1 MLEDR
6 TKLLF
11 PASGATELP
20 LRFSPRVLR
29 CVAAGPGGRPLHVL
43 LDTGTDPSAIDL
55 GLARRLGLR
64 LGDFA
69 LGSDA
74 ASDAVPFT
82 ETTLPWLRL
91 GELTLRDV
99 YALAVDL
106 SQLPF
111 KVDLVLGYNV
121 LSNLT
126 LSIDYAAA
134 TLHLSH
140 PDLELPEP
148 GPHGATLP
156 LSFFEHFPAIAGAA
170 LLDADGPAGACPIAL
185 PLVTIDTGSNGDLTL
200 GPDLAAQ
207 AGLRHGAESVAGSTG
222 QGFVGGCAVLQGT
235 AAALRLGPFALADVA
250 IDAPESRAGDLGRAG
265 RANLG
270 NGILARFARVTL
282 DYRRALCVLEP
293 PAADKVTPSL
303 RSGSVTG

>member
-1 MLEDR
+1 MLDDR
-6 TKLLF
+6 TKLHF
-11 PASGATELP
+11 PPSGATALP

-29 CVAAGPGGRPLHVL
+29 CVAAGPGGHPLHVL
-43 LDTGTDPSAIDL
+43 IDTGTDPSAIDL

-82 ETTLPWLRL
+82 ETVLPWLRL
-91 GELTLRDV
+91 GELTLRDI
-99 YALAVDL
+99 YMLAVDL

-121 LSNLT
+121 LSSLT
-126 LSIDYAAA
+126 LSIDYAGE

-140 PDLELPEP
+140 PDLELPDP
-148 GPHGATLP
+148 GPDGVVLP
-156 LSFFEHFPAIAGAA
+156 LRFFEHFPAIAGAA
-170 LLDADGPAGACPIAL
+170 LLNTDEPAGDGPLAL

-200 GPDLAAQ
+200 GPDLAER
-207 AGLRHGAESVAGSTG
+207 AGLRHGAGGVAGSTG

-235 AAALRLGPFALADVA
+235 AAALRLGPFALADVT
-250 IDAPESRAGDLGRAG
+250 IDAPESRTGDLGRAG

-282 DYRRALCVLEP
+282 DYRRAVCVLEP
-293 PAADKVTPSL
+293 PAG
-303 RSGSVTG
+303 R